1 MLGGGAEVRHTASPV
16 AGSPPPAVCADRLQV
31 VTHRMDQL
39 ILKEKMIANTKVE
52 FKHFLSTT
60 FSIKVRQYL
69 GSANQTVTVAMT

>member
-1 MLGGGAEVRHTASPV
+1 
-16 AGSPPPAVCADRLQV
+16 
-31 VTHRMDQL
+31 MDQL